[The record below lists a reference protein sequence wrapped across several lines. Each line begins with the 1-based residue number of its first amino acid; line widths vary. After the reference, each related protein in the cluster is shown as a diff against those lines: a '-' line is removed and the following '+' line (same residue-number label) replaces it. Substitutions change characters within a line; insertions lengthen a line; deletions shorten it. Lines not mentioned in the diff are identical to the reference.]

1 MYLKTKFKA
10 TIYKLERRDIHFL
23 VKSYKYMKRD
33 IIEAQVDKSRAD
45 QNDETEIAVMN
56 TSIN

>member
-1 MYLKTKFKA
+1 
-10 TIYKLERRDIHFL
+10 
-23 VKSYKYMKRD
+23 MKRD